1 MVNHVEK
8 AIKQLGPTLKAIRKE
23 KGYSR
28 EKFAER
34 IGITPRHLT
43 AIENEERK
51 PSCETFYAIIHSLGV
66 SADRF
71 LFSDNQNSDIAE
83 EIKNLYLQCSER
95 DKKIIYDIINMMLEN
110 QE

>member
-1 MVNHVEK
+1 MVNNKENALKH
-8 AIKQLGPTLKAIRKE
+8 LGPILKSIRKE

-51 PSCETFYAIIHSLGV
+51 PSCEILYAIIRSLGV

-71 LFSDNQNSDIAE
+71 LFPENLNNDEAE
-83 EIKNLYLQCSER
+83 EIKNLYMQCSKR
-95 DKKIIYDIINMMLEN
+95 DKEILHNIIDTMLDN
-110 QE
+110 K

>member
-8 AIKQLGPTLKAIRKE
+8 ALKQLGPTLKAIRKE
-23 KGYSR
+23 KGYTR

-51 PSCETFYAIIHSLGV
+51 PSCEAFYAIIYSLGV

-71 LFSDNQNSDIAE
+71 LFPDNQNNDKAE
-83 EIKNLYLQCSER
+83 EVKNLYSQCSER
-95 DKKIIYDIINMMLEN
+95 DKKLIYDVINMMLEN
-110 QE
+110 K

>member
-1 MVNHVEK
+1 MVNNKEN
-8 AIKQLGPTLKAIRKE
+8 ALKQLGPILKSIRKE

-43 AIENEERK
+43 AIENEEKK
-51 PSCETFYAIIHSLGV
+51 PSCEIFYAIIRSLGV

-71 LFSDNQNSDIAE
+71 LFPENLNNDEAE
-83 EIKNLYLQCSER
+83 EIKNLYMQCSER
-95 DKKIIYDIINMMLEN
+95 DKKIIHNIIDTMLN
-110 QE
+110 NK

>member
-1 MVNHVEK
+1 MVNNIENTL
-8 AIKQLGPTLKAIRKE
+8 KQLGPILKSIRKE

-71 LFSDNQNSDIAE
+71 LFPENLNNNDEAE
-83 EIKNLYLQCSER
+83 EIKNLYMQCSER
-95 DKKIIYDIINMMLEN
+95 DKKIIHNIINTMLDN
-110 QE
+110 K

>member
-1 MVNHVEK
+1 MVNNKENTL
-8 AIKQLGPTLKAIRKE
+8 KQLGPILKSIRKE

-51 PSCETFYAIIHSLGV
+51 PSCEIFYAIIRSLGV

-71 LFSDNQNSDIAE
+71 LFPESFNNDEGD
-83 EIKNLYLQCSER
+83 EIKNLYMQCSER
-95 DKKIIYDIINMMLEN
+95 DKKIIHNVIETMLEN
-110 QE
+110 K